1 MNRFQMKSKV
11 LQLTYKN
18 CKPYFD
24 VFSKQ
29 DCDIVVANCK
39 FPWYIIEMAEYI

>member
-11 LQLTYKN
+11 LQLTKKN
-18 CKPYFD
+18 CKPYLD

-29 DCDIVVANCK
+29 GCDIVVANFE
-39 FPWYIIEMAEYI
+39 FP